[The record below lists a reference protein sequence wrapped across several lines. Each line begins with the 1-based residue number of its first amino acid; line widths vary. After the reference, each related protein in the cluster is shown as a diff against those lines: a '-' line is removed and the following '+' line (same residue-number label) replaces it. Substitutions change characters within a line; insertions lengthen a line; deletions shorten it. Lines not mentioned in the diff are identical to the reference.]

1 MTVPGSRTACRT
13 AAVCAAAFLL
23 VVAAPG
29 PALHA
34 QQPAP
39 PELTEPVNDFANVI
53 SEAQE
58 AELDRLSRTLQSASG
73 DVLVVATVKT
83 FQPYGDLK
91 SYAVEMFQN
100 HGKGVGQ
107 KGRDNGLLLVLS
119 LDDRQVWTEVGYDLE
134 GIITDGYAGQTS
146 RETMVPSFRNGDY
159 GGGLVAG
166 ATRFAQRIAQARGV
180 TLDGVRSA
188 PVSGSDR
195 ERRNPDRPRHLSDNH
210 LHQHRARRPAC
221 DGPGSR
227 TPRTPVD
234 ERRRAVR
241 SGLRR
246 MVRWER
252 RLGRRW
258 RIRWRLRRIRRRP
271 IRRRRRRREL
281 VSLGQEG
288 QDRGGIGKR
297 GRLKGSA
304 ARVPCPVL
312 PSCPSCDPAQEI
324 METI

>member
-23 VVAAPG
+23 VLATPG

-34 QQPAP
+34 QQPGP

-146 RETMVPSFRNGDY
+146 RETMVPYFRNGDY

-195 ERRNPDRPRHLSDNH
+195 EGGIPIVLVIFLIIIFINIVRGALHAMGLGRGRR
-210 LHQHRARRPAC
+210 
-221 DGPGSR
+221 
-227 TPRTPVD
+227 
-234 ERRRAVR
+234 
-241 SGLRR
+241 
-246 MVRWER
+246 
-252 RLGRRW
+252 GRRW
-258 RIRWRLRRIRRRP
+258 TSGVGP
-271 IRRRRRRREL
+271 F
-281 VSLGQEG
+281 
-288 QDRGGIGKR
+288 GGYGGWSGGSGWGGGGGGGFGGGFGGFGG
-297 GRLKGSA
+297 GRSGGGGGGASW
-304 ARVPCPVL
+304 
-312 PSCPSCDPAQEI
+312 
-324 METI
+324 